1 MRNLFLFA
9 SFMTITLSMFGQR
22 GSIGNKQMQVGA
34 LEMQEYNILYQGYNN
49 IIIGVGS
56 GVDSYT
62 LNGQS
67 PTMVGGRPQF
77 IVNPSSLGPMTL
89 TLMGK
94 TKDGQVKLAS
104 NTYNVNKMPKPALS
118 SVNYSKSSGVT
129 LLLGETD
136 PIKVPYTVVGSILID
151 GEDPTFTG
159 NRIPRDQTKKKV
171 GKKVG
176 VKVKIRN
183 GLTGKEEYI
192 NGDLTIIP

>member
-9 SFMTITLSMFGQR
+9 SFMTITLYMFGQG

-34 LEMQEYNILYQGYNN
+34 LEMPEYNFLYQGYNN

-104 NTYNVNKMPKPALS
+104 NTYVVIKMPRPTIKTKS
-118 SVNYSKSSGVT
+118 YSITSGSIIE
-129 LLLGETD
+129 LNATD
-136 PIKVPYTVVGSILID
+136 PIRFPYSVVGSILID
-151 GEDPTFTG
+151 GEDPEFSG
-159 NRIPRDQTKKKV
+159 NRIPGGLTQKKSGEKLSI
-171 GKKVG
+171 K
-176 VKVKIRN
+176 VKVKN
-183 GLTGKEEYI
+183 DLTGDIAYI
-192 NGDLTIIP
+192 DAVLIIN